1 MIPVLIRD
9 LRGRIVFLIIVGA
22 ILVWQ
27 EWETHQHAVAS
38 TVELGP
44 LGLSAPMSY
53 LAGFATIVLLAGFI
67 STDRRE
73 GFTRL
78 YFSHPTSPLAFYALR
93 WGLSL
98 AVAMA
103 FAVVFLFVFQL
114 VAWGE
119 FRGGGSGIALA
130 LANTLIYGGLMAFLS
145 TAFRRGDAPVAL
157 FLFFSTLFPQ
167 PLNALLSIF
176 GPGFRQFLLFVLP
189 PHNTTLQQLYLSILD
204 GGLAWDALLFC
215 AGYGLVWLTLSGI
228 ILSAREW
235 P

>member
-1 MIPVLIRD
+1 MIPILLRD
-9 LRGRIVFLIIVGA
+9 IRGRILFLIA
-22 ILVWQ
+22 ALALLVWQ
-27 EWETHQHAVAS
+27 EWETHQHAVAT

-53 LAGFATIVLLAGFI
+53 LAGFAVIVLLAGFI

-103 FAVVFLFVFQL
+103 FSLVFLFVFQL
-114 VAWGE
+114 IAWGE

-130 LANTLIYGGLMAFLS
+130 LANALIYGGLMAFLS
-145 TAFRRGDAPVAL
+145 AALPRGDAPIAL

-167 PLNALLSIF
+167 PLNALLGIV
-176 GPGFRQFLLFVLP
+176 GPGLRQLALFVLP
-189 PHNTTLQQLYLSILD
+189 PHNTSLQQLYLSILD
-204 GGLAWDALLFC
+204 GGLSWGALLFC
-215 AGYGLVWLTLSGI
+215 AGYGLVWVTFAGIVLSVK
-228 ILSAREW
+228 EW
-235 P
+235 G